1 MGGIVFANVL
11 NFYLTKALF
20 DKNNDDI
27 ILNSCF
33 IVQKILPL
41 LIMKRLLSSIFLS
54 FVVIAVWA
62 KTDLPEQSV
71 VIPGYDEKVARE
83 RLLESDLQPLE
94 GIWYYP
100 NENMTLTIER
110 WQPEPSHK
118 IGYRLLLIDS
128 EDLEL
133 LPGTVIG
140 YIEESAVDNKFHL
153 WLYSQRNKVTLCGP
167 LECVATLN
175 KEGTSLTFDPPHWE
189 VKLRVNFARF
199 LPSLFRGVSVV
210 PQVEKEPLPVGFKK
224 IFPADGNGNKFNK
237 VRYL

>member
-1 MGGIVFANVL
+1 M
-11 NFYLTKALF
+11 KR
-20 DKNNDDI
+20 I
-27 ILNSCF
+27 ILS
-33 IVQKILPL
+33 ILL
-41 LIMKRLLSSIFLS
+41 FLA
-54 FVVIAVWA
+54 VIASFA
-62 KTDLPEQSV
+62 KTQLPEQSV
-71 VIPGYDEKVARE
+71 VIPGYDEQVARE
-83 RLLESDLQPLE
+83 RFLESDLQPLE

-100 NENMTLTIER
+100 AEDMTLAIER

-118 IGYRLLLIDS
+118 IGYRLLLIASD
-128 EDLEL
+128 DLEL

-153 WLYSQRNKVTLCGP
+153 WLYSQRNKVTLIGP

-189 VKLRVNFARF
+189 VKVRANFTRF
-199 LPSLFRGVSVV
+199 LPTIFRAVSVV
-210 PQVEKEPLPVGFKK
+210 PTVEEEKLPIGFKK